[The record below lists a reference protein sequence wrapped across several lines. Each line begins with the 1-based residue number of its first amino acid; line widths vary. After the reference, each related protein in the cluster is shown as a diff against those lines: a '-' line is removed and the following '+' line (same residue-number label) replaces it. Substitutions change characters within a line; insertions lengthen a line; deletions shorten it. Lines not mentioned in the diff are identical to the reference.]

1 MRASLAAREAKAER
15 PTPTQQWNS
24 SNHTIWKTTIHFQ
37 HMWGLNILRDT
48 LLKDL
53 YIQPDENPEAPGD
66 SLASKSHMHQVQK
79 FCTAPAVLLML
90 HKADLSNGTLDPD
103 ALPTESRAAG
113 SNRQDPAL
121 CVCWNSPH
129 KATCW
134 YRWHWRPIPASPKLK
149 QHLVMLKLYC
159 QTLACCTAA
168 FLSRPLWTRGPSVT
182 NCLFGVHRTGTA
194 QTFSVIED
202 TPHIGATLRG
212 RKSEVSYILQ
222 LTGEWQACYSEPF
235 EHRAVKIV
243 WS

>member
-1 MRASLAAREAKAER
+1 
-15 PTPTQQWNS
+15 
-24 SNHTIWKTTIHFQ
+24 
-37 HMWGLNILRDT
+37 MWGLNVLRGT

-66 SLASKSHMHQVQK
+66 SLASNSHTHQVQK

-103 ALPTESRAAG
+103 VLPTESRAAG

-121 CVCWNSPH
+121 CVCRNSPH

-134 YRWHWRPIPASPKLK
+134 YRWHWRPIPASPKMK

-182 NCLFGVHRTGTA
+182 NCLLGVHRTGTA
-194 QTFSVIED
+194 QTFGDWRYSSYRSYSQGKEVWSKLHFAADRWVTSMLFWAIWTQSCKNSMEL
-202 TPHIGATLRG
+202 TETNTKYCHSRG
-212 RKSEVSYILQ
+212 RATHKTPVRCCKAPL
-222 LTGEWQACYSEPF
+222 
-235 EHRAVKIV
+235 
-243 WS
+243 